1 MAGLDAGELDLDTAH
16 ERASDALGEAEQR
29 LERLLA
35 EEQAAERDRVSLLAR
50 KEALELGLRRKDGAA
65 ALLAAGHELSGL
77 LGSVAALL
85 QVEPGWQTAV
95 AAAMGAA
102 ADAVAVDDI
111 ASAAAAVRHLRDED
125 GGRAALLVSGAAPH
139 RGPRGL
145 AGAARP
151 APRTRSMWSQAP
163 AELEAALA
171 HLLAR
176 VALSPRPRSA
186 RSISPS
192 RIPIFGWPPGTVT
205 WSRPAS

>member
-16 ERASDALGEAEQR
+16 ERASTALGEAEQR

-35 EEQAAERDRVSLLAR
+35 EEQSAERDRVSLVAR

-65 ALLAAGHELSGL
+65 ALLAADRELSGL

-111 ASAAAAVRHLRDED
+111 ESAVAAVHHLRDAD
-125 GGRAALLVSGAAPH
+125 GGRAAMLVSGAAPPT
-139 RGPRGL
+139 R
-145 AGAARP
+145 AARAGRPLP
-151 APRTRSMWSQAP
+151 ADATYALDVVQAP
-163 AELEAALA
+163 ADLEAALT

-176 VALSPRPRSA
+176 VALRPRP
-186 RSISPS
+186 
-192 RIPIFGWPPGTVT
+192 
-205 WSRPAS
+205 